1 MNTDDLLKKQIA
13 LTQKIIER
21 MDYIIDGIKMEL
33 NITKDTDPKVTF
45 YTPSGKKEWF
55 GIPDSIVNDDDDL
68 DQMDACLVRNVAKSQ
83 RKTILKMEIEMEALR
98 AIIDDMRGQIN
109 RQAIR
114 ELEVDPKHEEQLKEW
129 EKYYKKLKN
138 EKQKMLTQKTKV
150 IKDMEIKIENLEN
163 ELKVSKEN
171 YTNLWHSMEWRD
183 VKVLPAV
190 SGMYFTIDHNGK
202 VGVSKMIIG
211 HGWQDGADVAKW
223 ISNPIPGDE

>member
-55 GIPDSIVNDDDDL
+55 GIPDSIVIDDDDL

-98 AIIDDMRGQIN
+98 AIIDDMREQVKDH
-109 RQAIR
+109 
-114 ELEVDPKHEEQLKEW
+114 ELLVRDYDELSK
-129 EKYYKKLKN
+129 KYILLNDKYNL
-138 EKQKMLTQKTKV
+138 LTT
-150 IKDMEIKIENLEN
+150 
-163 ELKVSKEN
+163 
-171 YTNLWHSMEWRD
+171 
-183 VKVLPAV
+183 
-190 SGMYFTIDHNGK
+190 
-202 VGVSKMIIG
+202 VGF
-211 HGWQDGADVAKW
+211 
-223 ISNPIPGDE
+223 